1 MPEEKIF
8 APGELTDP
16 LLYVITPGL
25 TRALGVRMH
34 GRDFTWADGPHSARV
49 VLINASA
56 ARVYWPGEDAAGE
69 ILTRDKE
76 ALKSPQ
82 LGVCTSRHH
91 IHIYPRTRLRG

>member
-34 GRDFTWADGPHSARV
+34 GRDFTWAEGPHSARV

-76 ALKSPQ
+76 EDWVVGVVDDVAEETVEGG
-82 LGVCTSRHH
+82 LGS
-91 IHIYPRTRLRG
+91 